1 MVDIAQV
8 HATLV
13 AALTWLVLASS
24 TCVLR
29 DAPTAGAAFPAPLG
43 RQFNPSACSPRRK
56 DARISVTLCDNA
68 YELTG
73 VFIYSSVIYFI
84 RISRVLPSLRRSASL
99 SRFVLGGL

>member
-1 MVDIAQV
+1 VMVDIAQV

-43 RQFNPSACSPRRK
+43 RQFNPSACSPRQK
-56 DARISVTLCDNA
+56 DARIPVTYATTPTNNGCFYL
-68 YELTG
+68 LHQ
-73 VFIYSSVIYFI
+73 
-84 RISRVLPSLRRSASL
+84 
-99 SRFVLGGL
+99 